1 VKAKHQMKTKLLPF
15 LTLIAFALTALATIA
30 GHRTFRK
37 EQTGALTEPV
47 KSVFANYLKIESAL
61 ANESAVG
68 IGFNASAIANA
79 VRGDSTKMLPL
90 KVAKQA
96 EILAGTRNLSSARE
110 AFKPLSKS
118 LIQYLADHN
127 IASAYVE
134 VYCPMVKASWIQ
146 KDKKINNPYMGGSMR
161 SCGTIKQKP
170 SASRSDCQLTDNERN
185 QV

>member
-1 VKAKHQMKTKLLPF
+1 MKNKLLPF

-61 ANESAVG
+61 ANESATG

-127 IASAYVE
+127 ITGPPYVE

-170 SASRSDCQLTDNERN
+170 SASGSDCQLTDNERN

>member
-1 VKAKHQMKTKLLPF
+1 VKTKLLPS
-15 LTLIAFALTALATIA
+15 LALVALALTATATIG
-30 GHRTFRK
+30 GHRTFPK
-37 EQTGALTEPV
+37 KQTGALTPVV
-47 KSVFANYLKIESAL
+47 KSVFDNYLKIESAL

-68 IGFNASAIANA
+68 ISFNASAIGSA
-79 VRGDSTKMLPL
+79 VRADSMKMFPL

-127 IASAYVE
+127 ITRPYVE
-134 VYCPMVKASWIQ
+134 VYCPIVKASWIQ

-170 SASRSDCQLTDNERN
+170 GASQSDCQLTDNERN

>member
-1 VKAKHQMKTKLLPF
+1 MKTKLVSL
-15 LTLIAFALTALATIA
+15 LALIALALTAFATNARA
-30 GHRTFRK
+30 GHRTLPK
-37 EQTGALTEPV
+37 EQTGALMEPV
-47 KSVFANYLKIESAL
+47 KSVFESYLKIESAL
-61 ANESAVG
+61 ANESSVG
-68 IGFNASAIANA
+68 IGFNASAIASA
-79 VRGDSTKMLPL
+79 VRGDSMKMLPL

-118 LIQYLADHN
+118 LIQHSANHK
-127 IASAYVE
+127 ITSAYVE

-170 SASRSDCQLTDNERN
+170 GASQSDCQLTDNERN

>member
-1 VKAKHQMKTKLLPF
+1 MKTKLTLV
-15 LTLIAFALTALATIA
+15 LTLTAMTVALAINARA
-30 GHRTFRK
+30 GHRTFPN
-37 EQTGALTEPV
+37 EETGALTEPV
-47 KSVFANYLKIESAL
+47 KSVFESYLKIESAL
-61 ANESAVG
+61 ANESSVG
-68 IGFNASAIANA
+68 IGFNASAIGSA
-79 VRGDSTKMLPL
+79 VRADSMKMFPL

-127 IASAYVE
+127 ITRPYVE
-134 VYCPMVKASWIQ
+134 VYCPIVKASWIQ

-170 SASRSDCQLTDNERN
+170 GASQSDCQLTDNERN

>member
-1 VKAKHQMKTKLLPF
+1 MKTKLLPF
-15 LTLIAFALTALATIA
+15 LTLVAFTLTALATIA
-30 GHRTFRK
+30 GHRTFPK
-37 EQTGALTEPV
+37 NQNGALTQSV
-47 KSVFANYLKIESAL
+47 KSVFDNYLKIESAL
-61 ANESAVG
+61 ANESGVG

-79 VRGDSTKMLPL
+79 VRSDSMKMLPL

-96 EILAGTRNLSSARE
+96 EILARTRNLSSARE

-118 LIQYLADHN
+118 LIHYLADHN
-127 IASAYVE
+127 ITSAYVE

-170 SASRSDCQLTDNERN
+170 GASQSDCQLTDNERN

>member
-1 VKAKHQMKTKLLPF
+1 MKTKLLPF
-15 LTLIAFALTALATIA
+15 LTLVGFALTAPATNACA
-30 GHRTFRK
+30 GHRTFPK
-37 EQTGALTEPV
+37 KQNGALMEPV
-47 KSVFANYLKIESAL
+47 KSVLGNYLKIESAL

-68 IGFNASAIANA
+68 ISFNASAIGSA
-79 VRGDSTKMLPL
+79 VRADSMKMLPL

-127 IASAYVE
+127 ITGPYVE

-146 KDKKINNPYMGGSMR
+146 KDKKINNPYMGPSMR
-161 SCGTIKQKP
+161 SCGTIKQTP
-170 SASRSDCQLTDNERN
+170 GASRSDC
-185 QV
+185 

>member
-1 VKAKHQMKTKLLPF
+1 VKTKLLPS
-15 LTLIAFALTALATIA
+15 LALVALALTATATIG
-30 GHRTFRK
+30 GHRTFPK
-37 EQTGALTEPV
+37 KQTGALTPVV
-47 KSVFANYLKIESAL
+47 KSIFDNYLKIESAL

-68 IGFNASAIANA
+68 IGFNASAIGSA
-79 VRGDSTKMLPL
+79 VRADSLKMFPL

-127 IASAYVE
+127 IARPYVE
-134 VYCPMVKASWIQ
+134 VYCPIVKASWIQ

-170 SASRSDCQLTDNERN
+170 GASQSDCQLTDNERN